1 MNLLF
6 GASLNKLKNKRVDIK
21 HKGSFP
27 SPQDIDEAKYTAMN
41 LFKDFC
47 FKLYGLNYEDINL
60 IDLLDDSRTKECLLG
75 IDYEDKHV
83 NIVADLALAF
93 ELLLKD
99 FEESKRSPFG
109 FSPYQFLKKIKYHQV
124 IWGLLIL
131 NQSKIMWIGQMKI

>member
-1 MNLLF
+1 MENNLDGEELD
-6 GASLNKLKNKRVDIK
+6 NIIV
-21 HKGSFP
+21 
-27 SPQDIDEAKYTAMN
+27 
-41 LFKDFC
+41 FKDFC

-109 FSPYQFLKKIKYHQV
+109 FSPYQFLKKDQISSSNLGIADIKPIKDYV
-124 IWGLLIL
+124 DRTNENLKSFSIRYRL
-131 NQSKIMWIGQMKI
+131 